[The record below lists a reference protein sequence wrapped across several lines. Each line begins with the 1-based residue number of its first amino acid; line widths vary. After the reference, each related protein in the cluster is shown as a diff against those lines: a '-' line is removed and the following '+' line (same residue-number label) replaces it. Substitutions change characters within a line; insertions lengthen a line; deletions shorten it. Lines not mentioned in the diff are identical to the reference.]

1 MKNFYFLVVAIFMVT
16 LSFGQTDV
24 FINEIHYDNIGT
36 ASNEGVEIAGP
47 SGTDLNGWNIEFYN
61 GNNSLVYATKSLSG
75 IIPNLENSRGAIWF
89 LKSGIQDGPDGIAL
103 IDPLGNVIQFLSYK
117 GIITAA
123 DGTANGLTSTD
134 IGVTE
139 DNTVPLGHSLQ
150 LTGTGVYYN
159 DFSWASAAT
168 STQDSR
174 NNNQTFSIAPAII
187 SNNYLISDLDYEV
200 DSGPS
205 TEGGFIVSG
214 TNLTGNI
221 SITAP
226 ANFEISETSGGVFSS
241 TITLIKGAGTS
252 ISPTTLYVRLK
263 SGLTI
268 GSYNENVICTSTD
281 AVSKSNLL
289 SGIVSPN
296 AGSIIITEIMPDPDA
311 VDDAEGEYFEVYNTT
326 ASDIDMLGWVISE
339 AGSDTHTIASSVIV
353 PANGYAV
360 FARDANILL
369 NGGFTADYQFS
380 GYELTNTS
388 DEIILTSGVTEID
401 RVEYNEATFPNLT
414 GASMEL
420 SLGAYNY
427 TDNNLG
433 SNWGAATTVY
443 GTGDLGTP
451 GSINDFSLSVIKNQ
465 IENFAMYPNPV
476 SNGLLYFYSSKNLNK
491 QVIFYALTG
500 QQVYSKK
507 IQNLEPLN
515 ISKLKKGIYFVRI
528 EEDGKIATR
537 KLVVD

>member
-24 FINEIHYDNIGT
+24 FINEIHYGNNGT

>member
-24 FINEIHYDNIGT
+24 FINEIHYDNIET

-103 IDPLGNVIQFLSYK
+103 IDPLGNVIQFLSYE

-168 STQDSR
+168 STEGLK
-174 NNNQTFSIAPAII
+174 NNSQTFSIAPTII

>member
-61 GNNSLVYATKSLSG
+61 GNNSLVYATMSLSG

-174 NNNQTFSIAPAII
+174 NNSQTFSIAPTII

-200 DSGPS
+200 GSGPS